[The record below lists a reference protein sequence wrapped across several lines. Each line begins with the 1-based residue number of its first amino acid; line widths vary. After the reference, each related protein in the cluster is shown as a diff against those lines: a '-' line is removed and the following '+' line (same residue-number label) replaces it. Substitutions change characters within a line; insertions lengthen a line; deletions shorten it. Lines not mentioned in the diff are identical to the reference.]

1 MMFWANEMSV
11 PYNIKEE
18 VKKKGVQYFKLF
30 YLPVA
35 KTFIEI
41 LKDKGIESLT
51 DNGRGQLLKEIIDS
65 GHRDDEDFR
74 EDEYV
79 VSLAKESCLSLYHFI
94 EGILKKCSSN
104 EEKDLGNS
112 ELYTVLE
119 DAVTQFNK
127 YYQQKDLEKEKLA
140 AQGLVCVV
148 DVLEKE
154 YRNLPIFQESHLI
167 G

>member
-1 MMFWANEMSV
+1 MIFLANEMTV
-11 PYNIKEE
+11 PYYIKEK
-18 VKKKGVQYFKLF
+18 VGKKGIHYFEIF

-41 LKDKGIESLT
+41 LKDKGIESIT
-51 DNGRGQLLKEIIDS
+51 DNGRGQLLKDIIDS
-65 GHRDDEDFR
+65 GHRDDVDFQ

-79 VSLAKESCLSLYHFI
+79 VSLAKESCLSLDSFI
-94 EGILKKCSSN
+94 GGILKKCLSD

-127 YYQQKDLEKEKLA
+127 YYKQKDLEQEKFA
-140 AQGLVCVV
+140 AQGLACIV
-148 DVLEKE
+148 DILEKE
-154 YRNLPIFQESHLI
+154 YRKLPIFQ
-167 G
+167 